1 MNRDRLID
9 EFILC
14 TEEQRNVDY
23 GNSGSVRKFNNLSK
37 KKYMIAKLI
46 NDKYPELIPGFVAL
60 LQHPDWDVKLACA
73 IRLLVDINC
82 EQRDKDC
89 AVNTIKEYIN
99 TPDMPHTPNIGN
111 AFEWRMRMRDLGLL

>member
-73 IRLLVDINC
+73 IRLLEDVSC

-99 TPDMPHTPNIGN
+99 TYKTADAIG
-111 AFEWRMRMRDLGLL
+111 WRMRLKDLGLL

>member
-46 NDKYPELIPGFVAL
+46 NDKYPELIPDFATL

-73 IRLLVDINC
+73 IRMLVDISC
-82 EQRDKDC
+82 EENDKDC
-89 AVNTIKEYIN
+89 AANTIKEYIN
-99 TPDMPHTPNIGN
+99 THHTADTIL
-111 AFEWRMRMRDLGLL
+111 WRMRLRDLGLL